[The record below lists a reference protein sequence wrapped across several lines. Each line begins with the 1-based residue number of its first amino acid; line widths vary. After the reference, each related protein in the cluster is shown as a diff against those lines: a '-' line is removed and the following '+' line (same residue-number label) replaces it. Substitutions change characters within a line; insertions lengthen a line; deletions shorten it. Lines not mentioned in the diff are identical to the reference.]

1 MAKKRGYNVDEIK
14 TEYERSLNQQEQR
27 AAIEN
32 GTAKEDEQPEI
43 NEKAAIDTHVATE
56 REEPYV
62 DPDYED
68 YKRISLFMDFETWER
83 IQAVCWKEK
92 SAVNKLL
99 VEHLRE
105 WSLKLPESDVDEY
118 RHFKEEQNVKEWAKL
133 RDVMIYWWRTSG
145 IREQLNIKSYRIH
158 RNGTMTVI
166 EMNGT
171 IHEFTFLRGW
181 ITDGKNKYMRVKAIE
196 AQLRRG

>member
-27 AAIEN
+27 DANAEEV
-32 GTAKEDEQPEI
+32 AREDEPSEI

-68 YKRISLFMDFETWER
+68 YKRISLFMDFDTWER
-83 IQAVCWKEK
+83 ILAIFWKDE
-92 SAVNKLL
+92 SAVNKIL
-99 VEHLRE
+99 VDRLRE
-105 WSLKLPESDVDEY
+105 WSMKIPDEDVIAY
-118 RHFKEEQNVKEWAKL
+118 RQFRKEQNLQEWEKL
-133 RDVMIYWWRTSG
+133 RNVMIHWWRTSG

-171 IHEFTFLRGW
+171 IHDFSFFRGW
-181 ITDGKNKYMRVKAIE
+181 ITDGKNKYIRVKAVE
-196 AQLRRG
+196 AQLRMS